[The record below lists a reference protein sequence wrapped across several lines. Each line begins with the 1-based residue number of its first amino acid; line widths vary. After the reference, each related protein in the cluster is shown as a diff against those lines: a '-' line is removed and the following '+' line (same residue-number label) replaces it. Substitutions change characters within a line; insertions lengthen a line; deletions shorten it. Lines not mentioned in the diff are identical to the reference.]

1 MKVNVWIQSLGHALL
16 LTASAL
22 PASAMAQVVAI
33 AENAASQPQ
42 MYREAPGYPW
52 LPTVVFALFSLFAL
66 LGLLATLASLAS
78 SRRDKRLE
86 AQVDELIRTNARRVD
101 LHEADQ
107 TSRRQ

>member
-1 MKVNVWIQSLGHALL
+1 MKAPIRFQDVLYGLL
-16 LTASAL
+16 WNAGISTVAMGQGVPQAASA
-22 PASAMAQVVAI
+22 ASAPIYLRA
-33 AENAASQPQ
+33 P
-42 MYREAPGYPW
+42 PGYEIE
-52 LPTVVFALFSLFAL
+52 LVALFAFLAL

-86 AQVDELIRTNARRVD
+86 AQVDELIRANARRVD